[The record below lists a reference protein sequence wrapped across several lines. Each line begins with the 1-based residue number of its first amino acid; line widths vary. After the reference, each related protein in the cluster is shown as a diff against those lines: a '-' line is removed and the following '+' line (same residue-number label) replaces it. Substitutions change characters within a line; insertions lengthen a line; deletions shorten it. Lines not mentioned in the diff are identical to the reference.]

1 MAVEPIKMPG
11 RPAIALSGTH
21 DPRFTRNRLVADGL
35 RSRGFTVTNLA
46 VPAWGT
52 TAQRVRS
59 ARRGLVNPGLAWRLA
74 QAYAQV
80 AARLARQPPGSVVYL
95 GYPGQLDTI
104 VLRLLASARPLVL
117 DAFIAIDETLADR
130 GLAGPSPSP
139 TRIVARLV
147 DRLAFRLADLVVVDT
162 RAHLRRFT
170 ARYGLNPSKAVV
182 VPVGAEDPR
191 QLPAP
196 SVAMEDRG
204 PRPLRVL
211 YFGGFIPLHG
221 VPFIV
226 EAARRLPPDGSIQVD
241 LVGDGQDADAA
252 EAELAR
258 AQLPHVRLVR
268 GWTSERSL
276 IETHIANADV
286 CLGIFA
292 ATPKA
297 LDVVP
302 AKVYLALA
310 CHKAVLTADT
320 PAVREELLTHSPGG
334 PPVLTCPPGDGQGL
348 ADALLRLRDD
358 RVLCAHLGATGR
370 SLYEQ
375 RFRPELIVE
384 PLVPALQSL
393 GATARR

>member
-1 MAVEPIKMPG
+1 MAHQPVTVPG
-11 RPAIALSGTH
+11 RPVITLAGTH
-21 DPRFTRNRLVADGL
+21 DPGFTRNRLVTDGL
-35 RSRGFTVTNLA
+35 RSRGFAVTNLA
-46 VPAWGT
+46 EPAWGST
-52 TAQRVRS
+52 EQRVRS

-74 QAYAQV
+74 RAYARV
-80 AARLARQPPGSVVYL
+80 ATRLARQPAGGVTYL

-104 VLRLLASARPLVL
+104 MLRLLAPGRPLVL

-130 GLAGPSPSP
+130 GLAGPPGSP
-139 TRIVARLV
+139 TRLVARLV

-162 RAHLRRFT
+162 RAHLRRFS
-170 ARYGLNPSKAVV
+170 ARYGLDPRKAVV
-182 VPVGAEDPR
+182 VPVGAEDPDTKA
-191 QLPAP
+191 PA
-196 SVAMEDRG
+196 SMESEDRG
-204 PRPLRVL
+204 SRALRVL

-221 VPFIV
+221 VPIV
-226 EAARRLPPDGSIQVD
+226 VDAARRLPQDGSIQID

-258 AQLPHVRLVR
+258 SPLPHLRLLR
-268 GWTSERSL
+268 TWTSERAL
-276 IETHIANADV
+276 IDTYIADADV

-310 CHKAVLTADT
+310 CRKAVLTADT
-320 PAVREELLTHSPGG
+320 PAVREELLTHAPGG
-334 PPVLTCPPGDGQGL
+334 PPVLTSPAGDAQGL

-358 RVLCAHLGATGR
+358 GALRARLATAGR
-370 SLYEQ
+370 RLYEQ

-384 PLVPALQSL
+384 QLVPALQAL
-393 GATARR
+393 GATSRR